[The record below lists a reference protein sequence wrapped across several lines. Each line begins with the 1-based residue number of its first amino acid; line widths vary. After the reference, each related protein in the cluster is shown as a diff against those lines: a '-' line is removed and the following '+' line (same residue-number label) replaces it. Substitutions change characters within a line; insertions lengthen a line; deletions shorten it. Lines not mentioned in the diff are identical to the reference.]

1 MEVYPERQKRQKTRF
16 VCNFNGKSVFR
27 CTQRAI
33 TQRRAITLGPIYIKM
48 VLNRAQGLKKKSEE
62 VSARKNNNRQRYNK
76 KCRRGWIPP
85 PGSLRFNDNKTEVM
99 HVTSRFTNKLNLGN
113 INVGGSSCFSVIL
126 GSRPWSCLRRHAY
139 YDQPCQYY
147 LRNASFTIRKIGK
160 LRRYLDQDSTE
171 KLVHAFVTSRLDS
184 CNAILYRLP
193 DKELSKLQR
202 IQNAAAR
209 VVTLSRK
216 HDHITPVMRDL
227 HWLPV
232 RQRIIFKLMLL
243 TFRSLCGS
251 APSYIS
257 ELTTRYQPTRSLR
270 SASQCLLKELSMHT
284 STYGDRRFAVCAPR
298 LWNCLPLHV
307 RNSATI
313 NHFKCRLKTYLFSQT
328 YD

>member
-1 MEVYPERQKRQKTRF
+1 MSLFRLNHVVRDGFKT
-16 VCNFNGKSVFR
+16 
-27 CTQRAI
+27 
-33 TQRRAITLGPIYIKM
+33 
-48 VLNRAQGLKKKSEE
+48 
-62 VSARKNNNRQRYNK
+62 
-76 KCRRGWIPP
+76 
-85 PGSLRFNDNKTEVM
+85 
-99 HVTSRFTNKLNLGN
+99 
-113 INVGGSSCFSVIL
+113 
-126 GSRPWSCLRRHAY
+126 
-139 YDQPCQYY
+139 
-147 LRNASFTIRKIGK
+147 
-160 LRRYLDQDSTE
+160 STE

-184 CNAILYRLP
+184 CNAILYGLP

-243 TFRSLCGS
+243 TFKSLCGS

-257 ELTTRYQPTRSLR
+257 ELITRYQPTRSLR
-270 SASQCLLKELSMHT
+270 SASQCLLKELSAHT

-298 LWNCLPLHV
+298 LWNGLPLHV
-307 RNSATI
+307 RNSTTI
-313 NHFKCRLKTYLFSQT
+313 NQFKCRLKTYLFSQT